1 MSSLREVKD
10 RIASVRGTLK
20 ITSAMKLVASSKL
33 RRAQR
38 AIEALRPYEE
48 ALASMLAAASSSA
61 FMAGGVWGQ
70 RAINLGQRPFDPIPH
85 RPEDTVESG
94 QRPLGPSPRRPE
106 DTVESGQRPFD
117 PIPRRP
123 ESLRPEDPAE
133 SGDADERPGRA
144 VVVAFS
150 SNSSMCGA
158 FNSNVIKRTLSEIRA
173 ISASGR
179 QVEAWA
185 FGKKVAE
192 ALRKASVPVERDY
205 TSLVSHS
212 EYSAV
217 AAIAQELRAL
227 SASGDVDSV
236 LLVYNHFVS
245 TGRQEVVVEPYLG
258 AAQLPNLQG
267 IAQFACTKK
276 DAGKSGKV
284 LRDKEIGGTDGTEGD
299 YILEP
304 SRGGL
309 LEFLMPQVLD
319 LRLYAALLDSAAA
332 EHAARMIAMQA
343 ATDNGES
350 LLAELTL
357 EYNKGRQQK
366 ITSEILD
373 LVGGSAQ

>member
-1 MSSLREVKD
+1 
-10 RIASVRGTLK
+10 
-20 ITSAMKLVASSKL
+20 
-33 RRAQR
+33 
-38 AIEALRPYEE
+38 
-48 ALASMLAAASSSA
+48 
-61 FMAGGVWGQ
+61 
-70 RAINLGQRPFDPIPH
+70 
-85 RPEDTVESG
+85 
-94 QRPLGPSPRRPE
+94 
-106 DTVESGQRPFD
+106 
-117 PIPRRP
+117 
-123 ESLRPEDPAE
+123 
-133 SGDADERPGRA
+133 

-258 AAQLPNLQG
+258 AAQLPDLQE
-267 IAQFACTKK
+267 IAQSACTEK
-276 DAGKSGKV
+276 DAG
-284 LRDKEIGGTDGTEGD
+284 

>member
-1 MSSLREVKD
+1 
-10 RIASVRGTLK
+10 
-20 ITSAMKLVASSKL
+20 
-33 RRAQR
+33 
-38 AIEALRPYEE
+38 
-48 ALASMLAAASSSA
+48 
-61 FMAGGVWGQ
+61 
-70 RAINLGQRPFDPIPH
+70 
-85 RPEDTVESG
+85 
-94 QRPLGPSPRRPE
+94 
-106 DTVESGQRPFD
+106 
-117 PIPRRP
+117 
-123 ESLRPEDPAE
+123 
-133 SGDADERPGRA
+133 
-144 VVVAFS
+144 
-150 SNSSMCGA
+150 MCGA

-217 AAIAQELRAL
+217 AAIAEDLRAL
-227 SASGDVDSV
+227 YASGDVDSV

>member
-1 MSSLREVKD
+1 
-10 RIASVRGTLK
+10 
-20 ITSAMKLVASSKL
+20 
-33 RRAQR
+33 
-38 AIEALRPYEE
+38 
-48 ALASMLAAASSSA
+48 
-61 FMAGGVWGQ
+61 
-70 RAINLGQRPFDPIPH
+70 
-85 RPEDTVESG
+85 
-94 QRPLGPSPRRPE
+94 
-106 DTVESGQRPFD
+106 
-117 PIPRRP
+117 
-123 ESLRPEDPAE
+123 
-133 SGDADERPGRA
+133 

-217 AAIAQELRAL
+217 AAVAQDLRSL

-258 AAQLPNLQG
+258 AAQLPDIQD
-267 IAQFACTKK
+267 ITQSACTED
-276 DAGKSGKV
+276 DAGKSGKL
-284 LRDKEIGGTDGTEGD
+284 LRDREIEGADGTEGD

-304 SRGGL
+304 SKVGL

>member
-61 FMAGGVWGQ
+61 FMAGDVLAGGVWGQ
-70 RAINLGQRPFDPIPH
+70 RAINLGQRPFDPKPH
-85 RPEDTVESG
+85 RPED
-94 QRPLGPSPRRPE
+94 PA
-106 DTVESGQRPFD
+106 ESGQRPFD
-117 PIPRRP
+117 PKPH
-123 ESLRPEDPAE
+123 RPEDTAE
-133 SGDADERPGRA
+133 SGDGDERPGRA

-217 AAIAQELRAL
+217 AAIAEDLRAL
-227 SASGDVDSV
+227 YASGDVDSV

-258 AAQLPNLQG
+258 AAQFPDLQG

-276 DAGKSGKV
+276 DAGKSGNV
-284 LRDKEIGGTDGTEGD
+284 LRDREIEGTDGTDGTEGD

>member
-1 MSSLREVKD
+1 M
-10 RIASVRGTLK
+10 RGTLK

-48 ALASMLAAASSSA
+48 ALASMLAAASCHSSGSVL
-61 FMAGGVWGQ
+61 AGGVWGQ
-70 RAINLGQRPFDPIPH
+70 RAINLGQRPFDPKPH
-85 RPEDTVESG
+85 
-94 QRPLGPSPRRPE
+94 
-106 DTVESGQRPFD
+106 
-117 PIPRRP
+117 RP

-133 SGDADERPGRA
+133 SGDGDERPGRA

-217 AAIAQELRAL
+217 AAIAEELRAL

-258 AAQLPNLQG
+258 AAQLPDLQG
-267 IAQFACTKK
+267 IAQFACTEK
-276 DAGKSGKV
+276 DA
-284 LRDKEIGGTDGTEGD
+284 D

>member
-48 ALASMLAAASSSA
+48 ALSSMLAAASAGA

-85 RPEDTVESG
+85 RPES
-94 QRPLGPSPRRPE
+94 LRPE
-106 DTVESGQRPFD
+106 DTV
-117 PIPRRP
+117 
-123 ESLRPEDPAE
+123 E

-258 AAQLPNLQG
+258 AAQLPDLQG
-267 IAQFACTKK
+267 IAQFACTEK
-276 DAGKSGKV
+276 DA
-284 LRDKEIGGTDGTEGD
+284 D

>member
-1 MSSLREVKD
+1 M
-10 RIASVRGTLK
+10 RGTLK

-48 ALASMLAAASSSA
+48 ALASMLAAASSVGVMSDGV
-61 FMAGGVWGQ
+61 MAGGVWGQ
-70 RAINLGQRPFDPIPH
+70 RAINLGQRPFDPIPR
-85 RPEDTVESG
+85 RPEDPVESGQRPFDPIPRRPEDPAESG

-106 DTVESGQRPFD
+106 DS
-117 PIPRRP
+117 
-123 ESLRPEDPAE
+123 AE
-133 SGDADERPGRA
+133 SGDGDERPGRA

-192 ALRKASVPVERDY
+192 ALRKAGIPVARDY
-205 TSLVSHS
+205 TALVSHA

-217 AAIAQELRAL
+217 AAIAEDLRAL
-227 SASGDVDSV
+227 YASGDVDSV

-258 AAQLPNLQG
+258 AAQLPDLQG
-267 IAQFACTKK
+267 IAQLSCTED
-276 DAGKSGKV
+276 DAGKSGKL
-284 LRDKEIGGTDGTEGD
+284 LRDREIEGTNGD

>member
-1 MSSLREVKD
+1 M
-10 RIASVRGTLK
+10 RGTLK

-85 RPEDTVESG
+85 RPES
-94 QRPLGPSPRRPE
+94 R
-106 DTVESGQRPFD
+106 
-117 PIPRRP
+117 
-123 ESLRPEDPAE
+123 RPEDPAE
-133 SGDADERPGRA
+133 LGDGDERPGRA

-192 ALRKASVPVERDY
+192 ALRKAGIPVARDY
-205 TSLVSHS
+205 TALVSHA

-227 SASGDVDSV
+227 YASGDVDSV

-245 TGRQEVVVEPYLG
+245 TGRQEVVVEPYLC
-258 AAQLPNLQG
+258 AAQLPDLQG
-267 IAQFACTKK
+267 IAQSACTEK
-276 DAGKSGKV
+276 DAG
-284 LRDKEIGGTDGTEGD
+284 

>member
-1 MSSLREVKD
+1 M
-10 RIASVRGTLK
+10 RGTLK

-48 ALASMLAAASSSA
+48 ALASMLAAASCHSSGSVL
-61 FMAGGVWGQ
+61 AGGVWGQ
-70 RAINLGQRPFDPIPH
+70 RAINLGQRPFDPKPH
-85 RPEDTVESG
+85 
-94 QRPLGPSPRRPE
+94 
-106 DTVESGQRPFD
+106 
-117 PIPRRP
+117 RP

-133 SGDADERPGRA
+133 SGDGDERPGRA

-185 FGKKVAE
+185 
-192 ALRKASVPVERDY
+192 SVPVERDY

-217 AAIAQELRAL
+217 AAIAEELRAL

-258 AAQLPNLQG
+258 AAQLPDLQG
-267 IAQFACTKK
+267 IAQFACTEK
-276 DAGKSGKV
+276 DA
-284 LRDKEIGGTDGTEGD
+284 D